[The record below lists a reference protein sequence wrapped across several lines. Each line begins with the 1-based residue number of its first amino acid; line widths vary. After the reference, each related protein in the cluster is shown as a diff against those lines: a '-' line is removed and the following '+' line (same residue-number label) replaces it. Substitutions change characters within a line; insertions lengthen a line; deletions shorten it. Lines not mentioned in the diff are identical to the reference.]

1 MLKYIYKLV
10 FLIMLITGS
19 LISISSNSWLGV
31 WMGLE
36 INLISFIPLIVN
48 PINIINSEASLNYFL
63 VQAFASSLIL
73 FFILINLMTI
83 NLNFEF
89 MGGGILLNFVGEINS
104 RYNYIFSLIVI
115 ILMIKLGAAPFHFW
129 FPNVSENIDWL
140 NNLILMTWQKL
151 APFFII
157 SYFSFQFG
165 ENYLMLGGSL
175 CSTLVGALGGL
186 NQLSLRKIIAFSSIN
201 HMGWIMLSIM
211 LRTLIWIIYFFI
223 YSLLVLRVIFYFK
236 MFSIY
241 FLNQIYTSFRH
252 SSLIKLLILAVFLS
266 LGGLPPFLGF
276 LPKWLIIQELTRV
289 GMNLMVIFII
299 IIRLITLY
307 YYLKIR
313 ISAYLVNVTMSNWLT
328 VRSITNV
335 SINICNLMA
344 FISLF
349 SFFVF
354 TRFIDLLF

>member
-10 FLIMLITGS
+10 FLITLITGS
-19 LISISSNSWLGV
+19 LIAISSNSWLGV

-48 PINIINSEASLNYFL
+48 SVNIINSEASLNYFL

-73 FFILINLMTI
+73 FFILINLIII
-83 NLNFEF
+83 NLNLEF
-89 MGGGILLNFVGEINS
+89 MVGGLFLNFAGEINLK
-104 RYNYIFSLIVI
+104 YNFIFSLIVI

-129 FPNVSENIDWL
+129 FPNVSENIDWW
-140 NNLILMTWQKL
+140 NNLILITWQKL

-157 SYFSFQFG
+157 RYFSFQAG
-165 ENYLMLGGSL
+165 GNYLMSGGAL
-175 CSTLVGALGGL
+175 CSTFVGALGGL

-201 HMGWIMLSIM
+201 HMGWIILSIL

-223 YSLLVLRVIFYFK
+223 YSLLVLRAVLYFK
-236 MFSIY
+236 MFGIY

-252 SSLIKLLILAVFLS
+252 SFFIKLLVLTVFLS
-266 LGGLPPFLGF
+266 FGGLPPFLGF
-276 LPKWLIIQELTRV
+276 LPKWLIIQELIRA
-289 GMNLMVIFII
+289 GMSAMTIFIV

-313 ISAYLVNVTMSNWLT
+313 ISAYLVSITMSNWLIT
-328 VRSITNV
+328 RSITDI
-335 SINICNLMA
+335 SMSICNLIA